1 MTPDEYRTLK
11 ERSVKAAYIARPEC
25 VQLISTLVE
34 DNRAL
39 IKFIDEWI
47 ATKGDQVA

>member
-1 MTPDEYRTLK
+1 MSPDEYKVMK
-11 ERSVKAAYIARPEC
+11 ERSVKVGYIAAPQC

-47 ATKGDQVA
+47 ATKGDEAA